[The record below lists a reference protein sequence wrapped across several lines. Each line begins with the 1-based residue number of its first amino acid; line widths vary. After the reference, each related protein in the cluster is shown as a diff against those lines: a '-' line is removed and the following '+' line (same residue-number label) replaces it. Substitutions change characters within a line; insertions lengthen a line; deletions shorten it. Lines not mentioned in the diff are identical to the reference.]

1 MTDQVKSETNNINIL
16 WERETSI
23 NLGVVGVGVESLE
36 QYELLYKFLNYSCHG
51 SIYRCLILH
60 LQNSKLQIKKSRTAN
75 MKCTTALQK
84 VMPLRLL
91 SRTFFTCHMILYHQH
106 ILIYLGKKERSITI
120 LGYTAHN
127 SFLSIRFC
135 ESFKRPEEMKIL

>member
-51 SIYRCLILH
+51 SIYTCLILH
-60 LQNSKLQIKKSRTAN
+60 LQNSKLRIKK
-75 MKCTTALQK
+75 KLEQK
-84 VMPLRLL
+84 
-91 SRTFFTCHMILYHQH
+91 
-106 ILIYLGKKERSITI
+106 K
-120 LGYTAHN
+120 
-127 SFLSIRFC
+127 
-135 ESFKRPEEMKIL
+135 